1 MTSSATAAEM
11 SANAI
16 HLARSREKCFPLFL
30 LSTVLPLLA
39 LPIANVQGSD
49 VARLVLPLATTL
61 LILQSIRTVPPW
73 SWRPWGL
80 SINRTYQGLGLIGGI
95 TSWVPFVEG
104 HQLPTPIRFLMV
116 TARASFFLL
125 TAIRIIQTLASSR
138 RVTAET
144 LSLGAAGYI
153 HMGLTGGLLATAL
166 QLVDND
172 SFRLG
177 MLTGGEEL
185 VARLTYFSFIT
196 IGTLGYG
203 DVVPTS
209 PIGESF
215 VVLLSIASTLYVS
228 LLIGLLLSRYI
239 ASRAKAVAGLA
250 ISELGDE
257 R

>member
-1 MTSSATAAEM
+1 MNVSAITVG
-11 SANAI
+11 
-16 HLARSREKCFPLFL
+16 RSREKHFPLFL
-30 LSTVLPLLA
+30 LSTILPLVA
-39 LPIANVQGSD
+39 LPIANVHGSGT
-49 VARLVLPLATTL
+49 ARFALPLTITL

-80 SINRTYQGLGLIGGI
+80 SMNRTFQGLGLVGAI
-95 TSWVPFVEG
+95 TVWLPFAEG

-116 TARASFFLL
+116 TSRALFFLL
-125 TAIRIIQTLASSR
+125 TAIRVIQTLAFSR
-138 RVTAET
+138 RVSPET

-166 QLVDND
+166 QLVDSD

-177 MLTGGEEL
+177 ALQGGEEL
-185 VARLTYFSFIT
+185 LSRLTYFSFVT

-203 DVVPTS
+203 DVIPTS

-215 VVLLSIASTLYVS
+215 VVLLSITSTLYIS

-239 ASRAKAVAGLA
+239 ASKAKAVAGLA
-250 ISELGDE
+250 MSELEDE

>member
-1 MTSSATAAEM
+1 MNVSAITVG
-11 SANAI
+11 
-16 HLARSREKCFPLFL
+16 RSREKHFPLFL
-30 LSTVLPLLA
+30 LCTVLPLLA
-39 LPIANVQGSD
+39 LPIADVHGSGA
-49 VARLVLPLATTL
+49 ARFALPLTITL
-61 LILQSIRTVPPW
+61 LIFQSIRTVPPW

-80 SINRTYQGLGLIGGI
+80 SMNHIYRGLGLIGAI
-95 TSWVPFVEG
+95 TAWIPFAEG
-104 HQLPTPIRFLMV
+104 HQLPTSIRFLMV
-116 TARASFFLL
+116 SARALFFLL
-125 TAIRIIQTLASSR
+125 TAIRIIQTLAFSR
-138 RVTAET
+138 RVSPET

-166 QLVDND
+166 QLVDSD

-177 MLTGGEEL
+177 ALTGGEEL
-185 VARLTYFSFIT
+185 VARLTYFSFVT

-215 VVLLSIASTLYVS
+215 VVLLSIASTLYIS

-250 ISELGDE
+250 VCELEDE